1 MVKKEKSQSPLEKAL
16 DSIQRSQLNEIRTL
30 RENATMLK
38 DCADRLLKKIEEE
51 GIKGRYSINSDVLR
65 YSKSVWRSSYRLG
78 DLKRIEKIIKGER

>member
-65 YSKSVWRSSYRLG
+65 YSKTVWRSSYRLG
-78 DLKRIEKIIKGER
+78 DFKRIEKIIKGER